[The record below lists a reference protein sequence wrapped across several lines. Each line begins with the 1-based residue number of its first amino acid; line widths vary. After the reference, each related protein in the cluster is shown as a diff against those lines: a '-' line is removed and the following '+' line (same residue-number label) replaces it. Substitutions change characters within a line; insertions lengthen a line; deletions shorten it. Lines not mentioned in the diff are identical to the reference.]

1 MRDQLRQIGIT
12 LEIQPAERS
21 VMVERV
27 YNGDYDLSMQSFT
40 SGGDPATGYHRVYL
54 SAAPGTPFVNAT
66 GYGNPEVDTLL
77 QQAGGLGDLEA
88 RQDVYAQINA
98 ILARDLPTLVM
109 FDELSSEASVA
120 NLRGMRALLDQRDG
134 LEFLWFAD

>member
-1 MRDQLRQIGIT
+1 LGQPASGPFGAGFPFSYTEETDYRDLYPYDPERARELMAKAGVGDLTLRFVYDSARGAFGAAAEIMRDQLRQIGIT

-77 QQAGGLGDLEA
+77 
-88 RQDVYAQINA
+88 
-98 ILARDLPTLVM
+98 
-109 FDELSSEASVA
+109 
-120 NLRGMRALLDQRDG
+120 
-134 LEFLWFAD
+134 